1 MTRVSQNTVYLL
13 PGEAVLKEGAVSG
26 GKLLL
31 TNYRFMFVT
40 TVPDNVWSIPLTLI
54 SKLEV
59 VDLLYLRITTKLG
72 LSLSCEFEDDT
83 TCELWLGCI
92 TRAADRTSVLEDSFC
107 FRFRGSLQCV
117 IPEHPFL
124 FGANKL
130 LWGATEC
137 SISDIGSRS
146 GPNLVCRE
154 LSRMGFNE
162 AWKVTDA
169 NKSFKICP
177 SYPEYHI
184 VPRDVEDSVIA
195 KIADFRTNRRFPSV
209 VWRSQTT
216 GAVLLRCSQPCVGLM
231 GYRNEFD
238 EQFMCN
244 VSRSCQKN
252 PGSRPINGPKRLLI
266 VDARTFRVAQLRRLL
281 GGGYEHT
288 AYYDDAE
295 ICFMDLPNL
304 HKVRLS
310 FESLIQLYAMDSDA
324 SWFSLLEKT
333 YWLTYVSQ
341 LLKCSVDIATELES
355 VGRLVMIHCT
365 DGWDRT
371 AQLSSLAQLLSDPYY
386 RTIQGF
392 AVLVEREWLQFGHKF
407 ADRCGQGGLNP
418 SNPGEQSPIF
428 LEWLDCVH
436 QVRLQFPHE
445 FQFNELF
452 LVKLAV
458 HVYSGLFGTFLCNS
472 EQSRQEAQ
480 IASKTCSVWGLL
492 SHRFNWTVVN
502 PSYQPSGENILKP
515 DWKLSCLRLWNSLY
529 RNALLPSC
537 RSSIGVI
544 SLNSV
549 PASMEPETTDSVGHV
564 HYQADAPAE
573 LTINTGPG
581 AVSCTDYF
589 HTDETVSP
597 KDCCADR
604 AESDLPVR
612 INEPLKQSEA
622 VDLPIK
628 TTCLNSLRRNFLSD
642 LTNTPFSDTE
652 LSALDTKC
660 ESHLRIDNNVATLS
674 VSSTNDD
681 NPLAL
686 NAPITPGI
694 DLTDYHRELSD
705 ASLSR
710 LGCPRLPSISSRDD
724 LFLSYRRSCISPR
737 PRGSFSTDNGS
748 GVFFPDEDL
757 DSAFP
762 VQVTSPSHRASL
774 IIGQYCASDDESLAK
789 WDDCTSHVNDL
800 TTASIKIQPKTDCT
814 GLLNSVTEKPNHK
827 RVDPVP
833 SQRSQCNRTEVDV
846 FDGPICEGSMSSWSY
861 SATKVSTPGLDM
873 KTVAVDC
880 TDMFEAAH
888 SGPSDYTVHSLPEG
902 GAVLVGELSSDL
914 EISSAEF
921 PTETNGASIQID
933 PQRFVEDDFL
943 GEPDEIDDCYPRW
956 RHMYFM
962 RCVIGTPSSLSKTE
976 SQEVRLPLA
985 PLAISVDAS
994 CRDSRSLNQ
1003 TNARPVSAPSSP
1015 ILPEARPSVFCSQPA
1030 TALPNPVCNVQA
1042 GSVVNIHP
1050 SNADR
1055 GCCPLSHS
1063 AIVDNL
1069 SIDWDGLPSLVDERA
1084 RANHIRTCVEQSHLK
1099 MQITKLTE
1107 ELTELRAK
1115 LARISLRPEEAKRN
1129 SVTSLSPQ
1137 SSHLTTARYSDHS
1150 NRFSRRSSP
1159 DSTPSIPRPALDT
1172 SEVSR
1177 TIVPALGPVEALRDS
1192 NHLEISSYELVHPLQ
1207 VPTDILSEADLTM
1220 FPCTT
1225 LMGTTTVCSRESV
1238 RDKTM
1243 YKKNASPLYR
1253 NSSEVSTP
1261 NGLPGSGPML
1271 PESDMLIEGSDSQ
1284 GSLNTP
1290 LDLLRPLSDLHRS
1303 NSSRFPPLQFCS
1315 SASLLSAASAGHFP
1329 GGNSISRSPSSR
1341 CRSAASGTEST
1352 ASPAAS
1358 DGLAQ
1363 A

>member
-130 LWGATEC
+130 LWGAT
-137 SISDIGSRS
+137 DIGSRS